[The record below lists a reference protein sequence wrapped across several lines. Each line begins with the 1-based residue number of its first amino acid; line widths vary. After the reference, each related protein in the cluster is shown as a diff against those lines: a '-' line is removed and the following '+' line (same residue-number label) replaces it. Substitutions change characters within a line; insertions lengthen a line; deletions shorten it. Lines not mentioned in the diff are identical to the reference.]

1 MWLFTTT
8 ALRARDSDC
17 MKNVKNVKNQ
27 PKATKIL
34 LLLLLIQIDVINN
47 VSFIKILKKSWLLSG
62 GGWGP
67 EFNVRTNK
75 QTTQD
80 NDAGFIHKKSR
91 ES

>member
-8 ALRARDSDC
+8 ALQARDSDC

-67 EFNVRTNK
+67 EFNVTNK